1 MTDTGDPTALRRALA
16 GELRR
21 LRNAAGLTIKQVAEA
36 LEFSQSKVSRM
47 ETAQVGA
54 SPHDVSAL
62 AKLYGCDQEQRD
74 RLMRLA
80 RDARAAWATG
90 WWHAYV
96 DVPSARSK
104 YIVLEM
110 AADRIHSY
118 EALLVPG
125 LLQTPDYARA
135 VIRAMYP
142 HLRPHQVER
151 WVEARKA
158 RQALLRRNPPP
169 EIWMIVDEGAL
180 HRPVGGRRIMRQQL
194 QRLID
199 DSALDAVTLQ
209 VLPFGIGEHPAMH
222 GSFTLLGLAEPT
234 QPDVVYFENVVSD
247 LFQERDRVVRQ
258 FARAFQRL
266 GRLALDPGASITRIT
281 EIRTQL

>member
-1 MTDTGDPTALRRALA
+1 MTGPGDPTSLRRALA

-21 LRNAAGLTIKQVAEA
+21 LRDASGLTIQRVATA

-54 SPHDVSAL
+54 SPQDVDAL

-74 RLMRLA
+74 RLVQLA

-96 DVPSARSK
+96 DVSSAQSK
-104 YIVLEM
+104 YIALEV
-110 AADRIHSY
+110 AADRIHAY
-118 EALLVPG
+118 GGLLVPG
-125 LLQTPDYARA
+125 LLQTPSYARA
-135 VIRAMYP
+135 VIRALYP

-151 WVEARKA
+151 WVEAREV
-158 RQALLRRNPPP
+158 RQALLRREAPP

-180 HRPVGGRRIMRQQL
+180 HRLVGGRQVMRQQL

-199 DSALDAVTLQ
+199 DSALDAITLQ
-209 VLPFGIGEHPAMH
+209 VLPFGIGAHAALH
-222 GSFTLLGLAEPT
+222 GSFTILGFAEPT
-234 QPDVVYFENVVSD
+234 QPGVVYFENVASD

-258 FARAFQRL
+258 FARAFERL
-266 GRLALDPGASITRIT
+266 GRLALDPGASIIRIA

>member
-110 AADRIHSY
+110 AADRDP
-118 EALLVPG
+118 LLRGAAGSWAAADP
-125 LLQTPDYARA
+125 R
-135 VIRAMYP
+135 
-142 HLRPHQVER
+142 LRP
-151 WVEARKA
+151 
-158 RQALLRRNPPP
+158 
-169 EIWMIVDEGAL
+169 
-180 HRPVGGRRIMRQQL
+180 GG
-194 QRLID
+194 
-199 DSALDAVTLQ
+199 
-209 VLPFGIGEHPAMH
+209 HP
-222 GSFTLLGLAEPT
+222 G
-234 QPDVVYFENVVSD
+234 DVPAPSP
-247 LFQERDRVVRQ
+247 
-258 FARAFQRL
+258 A
-266 GRLALDPGASITRIT
+266 PG
-281 EIRTQL
+281 